1 MDLLKKQSRIR
12 AVHAACRS
20 QGIDDDLRKSIQ
32 VQVTGKSSL
41 KDMSAPEL
49 SDLLNHLNRRAKG
62 QSDNEWTFVFKLTQD
77 RQPHA
82 KKIYRLAERIGAAQ
96 TPPVAVMSKAYIE
109 GITRQMTGTE
119 HPLEFCDAQ
128 QLHKVVQMLE
138 THCKRIGA

>member
-20 QGIDDDLRKSIQ
+20 LGIDDDLRKEIQ
-32 VQVTGKSSL
+32 VGVTGKNSL
-41 KDMSAPEL
+41 TDMTAWEL
-49 SDLLNHLNRRAKG
+49 SDLLDHLNHRAKG
-62 QSDNEWTFVFKLTQD
+62 TAQNEWKFVFKLAKD

-109 GITRQMTGTE
+109 GITQQMTGTE